1 MIGILKEGMSKV
13 SETRVQKLMGM
24 RKKAVEKMQKIKQI
38 AYDKKVNY
46 CSQGRSRK
54 AIPCG
59 LEIPKREN
67 KLKSREKTNLEKE
80 EKKTKKNLKIE
91 LDEIKEAIRRKKRER
106 GWKFQPDLK
115 F

>member
-1 MIGILKEGMSKV
+1 MSV

-24 RKKAVEKMQKIKQI
+24 KKKAVKKMQKIKQI

-46 CSQGRSRK
+46 CSQGRSSRK

-67 KLKSREKTNLEKE
+67 KLKSREKKILEKE
-80 EKKTKKNLKIE
+80 EKQTKKNLKIE
-91 LDEIKEAIRRKKRER
+91 LDEIKEAMRRKKREG